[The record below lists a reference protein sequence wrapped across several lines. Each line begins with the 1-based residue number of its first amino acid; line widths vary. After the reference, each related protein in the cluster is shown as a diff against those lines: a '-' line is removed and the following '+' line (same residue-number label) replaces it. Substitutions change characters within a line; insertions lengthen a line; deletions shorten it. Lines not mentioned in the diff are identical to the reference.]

1 MAGKGGGAWKVAYA
15 DFVTAM
21 MAFFMVMW
29 ITAQG
34 KEVKQ
39 AIAHYFNHPTKSKA
53 KDLRPVP
60 PSGDGDQA
68 KGKRDDPGL
77 LPPGRELGTPGLNRS
92 AREGNKG
99 NGVRKPTVAALHDG
113 DRRMDGTVITFAE
126 GSAELSNEAKEK
138 LKQLVPL
145 ILGRQNKIELR
156 GHATRRPLPPGS
168 RYRDAW
174 ELCYARSQ
182 AVMQFLQDQG
192 IAPERIRLSQA
203 GFFEPYTIRSDPAK
217 QAMNHRVEVY
227 VLAETAEELMGTR
240 EERAERLKSI

>member
-39 AIAHYFNHPTKSKA
+39 AIAHYFNQPTKSKA
-53 KDLRPVP
+53 KELSHLP
-60 PSGDGDQA
+60 PTGDGDRG
-68 KGKRDDPGL
+68 KGKRQEPGL
-77 LPPGRELGTPGLNRS
+77 LPPGRDLGTPGLNRS
-92 AREGNKG
+92 AKEGNKG
-99 NGVRKPTVAALHDG
+99 DGVRKPTVSALHDG

-126 GSAELSNEAKEK
+126 GSAELSPEAKEK
-138 LKQLVPL
+138 LKQIVPL
-145 ILGRQNKIELR
+145 ILGKQNKIELR
-156 GHATRRPLPPGS
+156 GHATRRPLPPASGH
-168 RYRDAW
+168 RNAW

-182 AVMQFLQDQG
+182 AVMQFLQEQG

-203 GFFEPYTIRSDPAK
+203 GFFEPFTIRSDPAK
-217 QAMNHRVEVY
+217 QAMNNRVEVY
-227 VLAETAEELMGTR
+227 VLAETADELMGTR
-240 EERAERLKSI
+240 EERAERLKSL